1 LRPLL
6 RDAVDGASA
15 RYGGFFRFP
24 KIEACIQAHMDRRA
38 NLGYHLW
45 GLMILF
51 LWMKKWRI
59 QTTPLAE
66 RERRTTVEQV
76 FTSH

>member
-6 RDAVDGASA
+6 EVTLADGLSEYAGVFRRHAVRS
-15 RYGGFFRFP
+15 FVNS
-24 KIEACIQAHMDRRA
+24 HMERRA

-51 LWMKKWRI
+51 LWMRKWRI
-59 QTTPLAE
+59 QPPVREATPALE
-66 RERRTTVEQV
+66 NTGV
-76 FTSH
+76 FI